1 MKPKEALDLF
11 AAQGTVCTALAFKIR
26 IGWIGLFFTK
36 GDTEHSVTWHHYLD
50 QGCVPVETRRFWG
63 SGNGCLPLNGRSAL
77 CLMEPGRGQPLASM
91 SFLSLCTFP
100 SWVWGRQSRLQLVG
114 WEWEVASYF
123 GKMQREMAGQERW
136 VVSPCR
142 SHLSSQRWPEAH
154 WPAA

>member
-1 MKPKEALDLF
+1 MTFSLQPGGVAS
-11 AAQGTVCTALAFKIR
+11 AQGPKTSRGCPQIHK
-26 IGWIGLFFTK
+26 GCLFFTK

-123 GKMQREMAGQERW
+123 GKMQREMAGQER
-136 VVSPCR
+136 
-142 SHLSSQRWPEAH
+142 
-154 WPAA
+154 